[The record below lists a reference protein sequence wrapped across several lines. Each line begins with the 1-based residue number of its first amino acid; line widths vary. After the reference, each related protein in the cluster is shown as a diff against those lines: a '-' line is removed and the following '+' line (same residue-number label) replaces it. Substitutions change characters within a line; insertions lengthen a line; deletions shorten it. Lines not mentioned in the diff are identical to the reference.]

1 MPQDTS
7 DLMIVAAARL
17 LDEGGETAVTI
28 RAVANLVALSHNAPY
43 RHFKDRTALLA
54 AVAQGDFVFLT
65 KAFENARSKS
75 KSPLTALKAAI
86 LAFIEFARL
95 HPARYRLLFSAE
107 ASQSESV
114 EAQAML
120 CFGAFHT
127 LIESCQSAQMIRAGD
142 TRQMTALLYAC
153 LHGLIDLEL
162 GGKARSSKGLGSIEK
177 IANLLLDLLSSE

>member
-1 MPQDTS
+1 MPQETS
-7 DLMIVAAARL
+7 DLMIAAAARL

-28 RAVANLVALSHNAPY
+28 RAVANRVALSHNAPY

-54 AVAQGDFVFLT
+54 AVAEGDFLFLT
-65 KAFENARSKS
+65 KAFESAVS

-86 LAFIEFARL
+86 LAFIEFARV

-114 EAQAML
+114 EVQAML

-127 LIESCQSAQMIRAGD
+127 LLTNCQSAQMIRAGD

-177 IANLLLDLLSSE
+177 IANLLLDLLASR